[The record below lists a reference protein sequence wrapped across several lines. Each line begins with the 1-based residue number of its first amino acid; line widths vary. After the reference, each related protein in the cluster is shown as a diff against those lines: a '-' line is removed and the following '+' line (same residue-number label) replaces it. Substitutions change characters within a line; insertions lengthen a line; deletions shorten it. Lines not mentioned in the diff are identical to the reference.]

1 MKSRASCFNRS
12 FCLHLLRRFWPI
24 WLLWLALLILVGPV
38 HLSTIVPESFVDYG
52 AFASGLNRAILDSGA
67 MLAFLAFGAGPVVAM
82 GMLSYL
88 YNPRTCGMVNALPM
102 KRETAFFTA
111 VLTGLVPM
119 LLADVLVFL
128 VLLAGYGGVE
138 GVEAAHIVTWLEL
151 VVLGNVA
158 FYSMACFCGVL
169 TGNILVLPAVYV
181 VLNCT
186 AAVVEATV
194 RTLFGRLIYGYSY
207 GEMRFGVLSPIVRMG
222 ETLHAVGSVPP
233 TAASGE
239 PDAASVY
246 PVFHM
251 KGMGYLAGICAAGI
265 VLIFL
270 AALILKKRHM
280 ESAGEIVAVPVL
292 RPIFRICMAVG
303 CGLVG
308 AAAFSEW
315 LLSELVRGR
324 ALALGVIVLLC
335 LCAAVGFFA
344 AQMLMKKSLRVFGG
358 GWKQLGIICACL
370 VLMAVLA
377 DCDVG
382 GYEKRL
388 PDAAE
393 VESVLLP
400 TGMDARLKDP
410 ASIEAYLDFH
420 RGLIGHK
427 AENEAARGR
436 TTWNLS
442 LDYTLKN
449 GRHFVRLYQIRSDD
463 DATADPTSDIAAF
476 QTLCNQPEA
485 ILQRAGA
492 ERGVRAAEIEYAA
505 VEVMSPDKDPRRGW
519 SSETLRLTPQEAE
532 SLWREGI
539 LPDARE
545 GNIARWYCFAGDESR
560 AEQTNL
566 NITIEREQRRIPTED
581 GRGYY
586 YDPSAFLS
594 LTVLE
599 SSAHTR
605 AWLKEHLDLEPEN
618 AYALEQRSGW
628 EPIAA

>member
-38 HLSTIVPESFVDYG
+38 HLSTIVPESFLDYG

-111 VLTGLVPM
+111 VLTGLAPM

-158 FYSMACFCGVL
+158 FYGMACFCGVL

-194 RTLFGRLIYGYSY
+194 RDLFGKLIYGYSY
-207 GEMRFGVLSPIVRMG
+207 GEMRFGVLSPIIQLS
-222 ETLHAVGSVPP
+222 EKLHVVGSTQ
-233 TAASGE
+233 TAASG
-239 PDAASVY
+239 PAANAY
-246 PVFHM
+246 PVYQV
-251 KGMGYLAGICAAGI
+251 KGMGYLAGLCAAGI

-377 DCDVG
+377 DCDVC

-463 DATADPTSDIAAF
+463 DATADPASDIAAF

-492 ERGVRAAEIEYAA
+492 DRGVRAAEIEYAA